1 MHDIAG
7 VWFEGRLLCQSL
19 ETKKQRWKK
28 NGNNTKAIVVFSRKS
43 SSVFS
48 IRREK
53 RAKVSG
59 GGRRGDKAICLD
71 SNFSKVRV
79 VWRFLHKA
87 PEIDSE
93 YAWILVQLTNVNFD
107 KQHWIEKVLWENENK
122 DVCAATKKRD
132 PIIQV
137 EGQDLHM
144 TTIGRNTKRRT
155 NTFMRNGEIQ
165 RGSRC
170 DGVTKQVQGQKVENE
185 EFKVW
190 AEKKF

>member
-1 MHDIAG
+1 M
-7 VWFEGRLLCQSL
+7 
-19 ETKKQRWKK
+19 
-28 NGNNTKAIVVFSRKS
+28 VFSRKS

-59 GGRRGDKAICLD
+59 GGGGTGDKAICLD
-71 SNFSKVRV
+71 SNFSKVKA
-79 VWRFLHKA
+79 VWRFLYKA
-87 PEIDSE
+87 REIDSE
-93 YAWILVQLTNVNFD
+93 YAWILVQLTNANFD
-107 KQHWIEKVLWENENK
+107 KEHWIEKVLWEIENK

-132 PIIQV
+132 PVIQV